1 MGINIT
7 LFKWNGNIVPANLK
21 DRTHK
26 FIQKFT
32 AHMALF
38 TTKRSKALYKK
49 HNCYNDDKYLQDQI
63 ENEHK
68 ITCMLIH

>member
-26 FIQKFT
+26 LIQKFT
-32 AHMALF
+32 AHIALF
-38 TTKRSKALYKK
+38 TKDQKRFTR
-49 HNCYNDDKYLQDQI
+49 N
-63 ENEHK
+63 
-68 ITCMLIH
+68 ITVTMIINIYRIR